1 MHAKW
6 LQLCLNLCKPM
17 DHSPPDSSVHG
28 ILQARILV
36 WVAISSSRGSSQP
49 RDQTH
54 IFCLLH
60 WQADSLPLMPPGNP
74 QCKMGTSKRKR
85 QEYDQYFARPFTCL
99 FDHRMQSDWMR
110 RHWVCNGFASDLDP
124 EGALLT
130 GSQVKESF
138 GGGSSEKMGSWNR
151 ARQVTFNMFCS
162 DIAPQPGLPGWLRW
176 LRIRLQC
183 RRPGFN
189 PWVEKICWRR
199 VWQPTPVF
207 FPGEPHGQKSLGS
220 NPWGHKESD
229 TTEWLTLTLS
239 KWFNFHFFL

>member
-1 MHAKW
+1 MSDAVQPYELHPARLLCPWDSPGKNTGVGCHAL
-6 LQLCLNLCKPM
+6 LQGISRTHGSNPCL
-17 DHSPPDSSVHG
+17 
-28 ILQARILV
+28 
-36 WVAISSSRGSSQP
+36 
-49 RDQTH
+49 
-54 IFCLLH
+54 FCLLH
-60 WQADSLPLMPPGNP
+60 WQAGSLPLMPPGNP
-74 QCKMGTSKRKR
+74 RCKMGTSKRKR

-99 FDHRMQSDWMR
+99 FDHRKQSDWMR

-176 LRIRLQC
+176 LRICLQC
-183 RRPGFN
+183 KRPGFN

-220 NPWGHKESD
+220 NPRGHKESD
-229 TTEWLTLTLS
+229 TTE
-239 KWFNFHFFL
+239 